1 MSYFADAGAQDA
13 TALEWTWAAAE
24 VEIKQFDDLSKVMR
38 DQGKVKGSGAGAF
51 IKKYSKSYTSNH
63 LRRWRKWLEMAK
75 GAGAVV

>member
-24 VEIKQFDDLSKVMR
+24 IEIKQFDKVMR

-51 IKKYSKSYTSNH
+51 IKKYAKSYTSNH
-63 LRRWRKWLEMAK
+63 LRRRRKWLEMAK

>member
-24 VEIKQFDDLSKVMR
+24 IEIKQFDNFAKVMR
-38 DQGKVKGSGAGAF
+38 DQGKVKGYA
-51 IKKYSKSYTSNH
+51 KSYTSNH